1 MCFANLSTA
10 IPSTLRPKQN
20 GFNVVNWRCL
30 LPALVVVAGL
40 SGINPRS
47 DITAMLVAG
56 ENLPNAGTGQRET
69 FELDIEPI
77 LTARGCNSGPCH
89 GKSGGQNGFALSLFG
104 FDPNFDFEA
113 IVRAGRGRRVS
124 PATPDYSLLL
134 LKGTA
139 EVPHGGGRKLERGS
153 EDFQTLVRWIE
164 NGFPRSTAEDRKL
177 EQISFEP
184 PPHAMSPEN
193 QESLRVIAHYND
205 GSTRDVTTNCSFQSN
220 EPAIVSVQHDG
231 TLRSSKFPGEATIMA
246 RYMGRIATWN
256 TSIPRPNPISAEQYA
271 ALPVNNFID
280 TAVWNK
286 LKQLNILPSPAVGD
300 ATFLRRAYLDV
311 IGRLPTATE
320 AETFL
325 SDVNSNKRTILIDT
339 LLERPE
345 YADFWANKWAD
356 LLRPNPYRVGIKA
369 TMSLDHWLRDVFRQN
384 LPHDEFARRLIT
396 ARGSTWRNGAVTVF
410 RDRRSPDE
418 VVTMMS
424 QLFLGVRLDCAK
436 CHQHPFE
443 VYSQKDFYSLAAY
456 FSRVG
461 YKGTGLSP
469 PISGGEEIVTL
480 SQRGEVK
487 HPRTGEVLSPAPLYG
502 SAEAIGEEEDPREAF
517 VRWLTAPDNHYFHR
531 VAVNRVWAD
540 LFGIGIVDPVD
551 DLRATNPPSNP
562 ELLEALANQFRQDGL
577 DQKKLLRWI
586 MTSHVYSLSSLPN
599 ETNASDVRNFS
610 RHYRQRL
617 RAEVAADAIVDITE
631 VPTHYEGM
639 PEDSRAMAMWTHRS
653 DSDFLDAFSRPDP
666 NQDPP
671 CERMAEATVVQAL
684 HLMNSNR
691 LQEKLS
697 HESGRAARLAA
708 TDQAPD
714 VLIKHIYLTIYNRLP
729 TAEET
734 MTILPEFSVAERSR
748 RQVIEDLMW
757 SLINTPEFIYKD

>member
-1 MCFANLSTA
+1 MCCQIL
-10 IPSTLRPKQN
+10 STLRQYRMLPLN
-20 GFNVVNWRCL
+20 SASRALSCWLFCFVAFALSIFNQQTTL
-30 LPALVVVAGL
+30 A
-40 SGINPRS
+40 S
-47 DITAMLVAG
+47 
-56 ENLPNAGTGQRET
+56 EPNRRET

-104 FDPNFDFEA
+104 FDPNFDYEA

-124 PATPDYSLLL
+124 AATPDYSLLL

-139 EVPHGGGRKLERGS
+139 EVPHGGGKKLERDS
-153 EDFQTLVRWIE
+153 EDFATLVRWIN
-164 NGFPRSTAEDRKL
+164 NGFPRSTSTDRQL
-177 EQISFEP
+177 TQITFDP
-184 PPHAMSPEN
+184 PPHAMTA
-193 QESLRVIAHYND
+193 ESKEALKVIAHYND

-220 EPAIVSVQHDG
+220 EPAIVSVKFDG
-231 TLRSSKFPGEATIMA
+231 SLQASKFPGEATIMA

-256 TSIPRPNPISAEQYA
+256 TSIPRPNPIGADQYA

-286 LKQLNILPSPAVGD
+286 LKQLNILPSAPIGD
-300 ATFLRRAYLDV
+300 AGFLRRAYLDV
-311 IGRLPTATE
+311 IGRVPTAEETE
-320 AETFL
+320 SFL
-325 SDVNSNKRTILIDT
+325 NDSNPNKRAALVDT

-369 TMSLDHWLRDVFRQN
+369 TMSLDHWLRDAFRQN
-384 LPHDEFARRLIT
+384 LPHDEFAKRLIT

-418 VVTMMS
+418 IVTMMS
-424 QLFLGVRLDCAK
+424 QLFLGIRLDCAK

-456 FSRVG
+456 FARVG

-480 SQRGEVK
+480 SNRGEVK

-502 SAEAIGEEEDPREAF
+502 TAEPVAENEDPRAAF
-517 VRWLTAPDNHYFHR
+517 VRWLTAADNPYFHR

-540 LFGIGIVDPVD
+540 LFGVGIVDPVD

-562 ELLEALANQFRQDGL
+562 ELLDALAEQFRKDGL

-586 MTSHVYSLSSLPN
+586 MTSHVYSLSSIPN
-599 ETNASDVRNFS
+599 ESNASDGRNFS

-617 RAEVAADAIVDITE
+617 RAEVMADAIVDITE
-631 VPTHYEGM
+631 VPTQYQGM
-639 PEDSRAMAMWTHRS
+639 PEDARAMQIWTHRTE
-653 DSDFLDAFSRPDP
+653 SDFLDAFSRPDP

-671 CERMAEATVVQAL
+671 CERMTEATVVQAL

-697 HESGRAARLAA
+697 NDNGRAARLAA
-708 TDQAPD
+708 SDMSPEAL
-714 VLIKHIYLTIYNRLP
+714 VRHIYLTIYNRLP
-729 TAEET
+729 TAEEM
-734 MTILPEFSVAERSR
+734 MTILPEFSVADRSR
-748 RQVIEDLMW
+748 RQVIEDIMW